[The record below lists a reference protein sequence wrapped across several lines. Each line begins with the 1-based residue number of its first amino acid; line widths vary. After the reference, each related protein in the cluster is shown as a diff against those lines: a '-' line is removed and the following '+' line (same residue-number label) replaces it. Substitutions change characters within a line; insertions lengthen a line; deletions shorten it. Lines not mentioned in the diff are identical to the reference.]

1 MLVYQRVSH
10 HSSRPP
16 FPPRLD
22 CRNRFERCEV
32 ALLAATFPEATA
44 RAYHVM
50 PKGAAKNNT
59 SESDE
64 EEPCS

>member
-1 MLVYQRVSH
+1 
-10 HSSRPP
+10 
-16 FPPRLD
+16 
-22 CRNRFERCEV
+22 V
-32 ALLAATFPEATA
+32 ALLAATFPEAKA